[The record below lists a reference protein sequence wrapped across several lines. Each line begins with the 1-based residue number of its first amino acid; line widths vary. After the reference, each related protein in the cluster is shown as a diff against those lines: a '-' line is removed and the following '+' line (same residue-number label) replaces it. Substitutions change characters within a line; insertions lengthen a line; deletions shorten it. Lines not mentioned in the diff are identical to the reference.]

1 MEFLLPLLPQIAGLV
16 GLGAFM
22 GGTTGIESATQ
33 VTNLRNSLCSLN
45 KNVSSI
51 TADYNSLLQTQNT
64 TLSDLNTKLKSYT
77 TDTTN
82 IVNEISAYKFNYDN
96 VMKQLD
102 TNAIL
107 FVATL
112 ALLYIIAKFKLLN
125 LIFEAI

>member
-1 MEFLLPLLPQIAGLV
+1 MEFAWLIPQIAGLV
-16 GLGAFM
+16 GLAGFM
-22 GGTTGIESATQ
+22 GGKTGIESATQ
-33 VTNLRNSLCSLN
+33 VTNLRKSLCSLN
-45 KNVSSI
+45 ETVSSI
-51 TADYNSLLQTQNT
+51 NTDYATAIQNQDT
-64 TLSDLNTKLKSYT
+64 ILTNLNAQVSKN
-77 TDTTN
+77 TN
-82 IVNEISAYKFNYDN
+82 DITSIVNEISAYKQDYDN